1 MNIRVSDIA
10 GYLNTT
16 FEGDDILITGIS
28 SIFNIKSNTLCFVK
42 NKQNVYCNKPF
53 LLLAPKGYKNSANNS
68 IILVD
73 NPRLS
78 YAKVV
83 SNFLA
88 EKEEVEDHKTA
99 MIHSTAT
106 IGKGS
111 CIGVY
116 SSIGKNVKIGNNTII
131 KNNVHIICDKPLT
144 SKVEDAVALEKL
156 VHKNKIVFALTH
168 NYSGY
173 PMLREA
179 KKLVEKNKIGKIK
192 VINVEYP
199 QGYTVAVKKKDEKN
213 ILKWRLDKNMCGPSM
228 ILAEIGTHAYH
239 LMRYVTG
246 LEVKEVSAEVNS
258 LSDEISVDD
267 NAFMIVRMNN
277 KARGSI
283 WVSSAATGGENGLKI
298 RAYGT
303 KGAVEW
309 LQDEPNILK
318 FTELNSS
325 TQIIT
330 RASDA
335 VSDLS
340 IQSSRVAAGHPE
352 GFFEAFANIYTEF
365 ADSIQANL
373 KKNKKK
379 LVHPSVNDGV
389 MGIKFIFAAKKSSN
403 LNSKWIKI

>member
-1 MNIRVSDIA
+1 MKKKAKIVF
-10 GYLNTT
+10 GKLNLLRN
-16 FEGDDILITGIS
+16 DQL
-28 SIFNIKSNTLCFVK
+28 NNK
-42 NKQNVYCNKPF
+42 NK
-53 LLLAPKGYKNSANNS
+53 
-68 IILVD
+68 I
-73 NPRLS
+73 
-78 YAKVV
+78 
-83 SNFLA
+83 
-88 EKEEVEDHKTA
+88 
-99 MIHSTAT
+99 
-106 IGKGS
+106 
-111 CIGVY
+111 
-116 SSIGKNVKIGNNTII
+116 KIGFVGGGPNSFIGYTHRLAARFDNRFDFVAGVFSKDKKKSKEFGKSLGLDPDRCYNDYKTMAKNESVRPDGVQAIGIMTPSGDHYKIAKEFI
-131 KNNVHIICDKPLT
+131 KKNVHIICDKPLT
-144 SKVEDAVALEKL
+144 STVEDAVALEKL
-156 VHKNKIVFALTH
+156 VYKTKIVFALTH
-168 NYSGY
+168 NYSSY

-179 KKLVEKNKIGKIK
+179 KKLVEKNKIGIIK
-192 VINVEYP
+192 LINVEYP
-199 QGYTVAVKKKDEKN
+199 QGYTVAVKKKDEKST
-213 ILKWRLDKNMCGPSM
+213 LKWRLDKNMCGPSM

-267 NAFMIVRMNN
+267 NAFMTVRMNN

-298 RAYGT
+298 RVYGT

-309 LQDEPNILK
+309 LQDDPNILK

-325 TQIIT
+325 IQIIT

-373 KKNKKK
+373 KKNKIK

>member
-1 MNIRVSDIA
+1 MKKKANIAFGKLDLLRNDQ
-10 GYLNTT
+10 LN
-16 FEGDDILITGIS
+16 
-28 SIFNIKSNTLCFVK
+28 NK
-42 NKQNVYCNKPF
+42 NK
-53 LLLAPKGYKNSANNS
+53 
-68 IILVD
+68 I
-73 NPRLS
+73 
-78 YAKVV
+78 
-83 SNFLA
+83 
-88 EKEEVEDHKTA
+88 
-99 MIHSTAT
+99 
-106 IGKGS
+106 
-111 CIGVY
+111 
-116 SSIGKNVKIGNNTII
+116 KIGFIGGGPNSFIGYTHRLAARFDNRFNFVAGVFSKDKKKSKEFGKSLGLDTDRCYNDYKIMAKKESARPDGVQAIGIMTPSGDHYKIAKEFI
-131 KNNVHIICDKPLT
+131 KTNVHIICDKPLT
-144 SKVEDAVALEKL
+144 SKVEDAVALERL

-192 VINVEYP
+192 LINVEYP
-199 QGYTVAVKKKDEKN
+199 QGYTVAVKKKDEKST
-213 ILKWRLDKNMCGPSM
+213 LKWRLDKNMCGPSM

-246 LEVKEVSAEVNS
+246 LEVNEVSAEVNS

-267 NAFMIVRMNN
+267 NAFMTVRMNN

-283 WVSSAATGGENGLKI
+283 WVSSAATVGENGLKI
-298 RAYGT
+298 RVYGT

-309 LQDEPNILK
+309 LQDDPNILK

-373 KKNKKK
+373 KKNKKD
-379 LVHPSVNDGV
+379 LIHPTVNDGV

>member
-1 MNIRVSDIA
+1 MQ
-10 GYLNTT
+10 
-16 FEGDDILITGIS
+16 
-28 SIFNIKSNTLCFVK
+28 KK
-42 NKQNVYCNKPF
+42 NKIAFGKLNLLRNDQLNNK
-53 LLLAPKGYKNSANNS
+53 KK
-68 IILVD
+68 I
-73 NPRLS
+73 
-78 YAKVV
+78 
-83 SNFLA
+83 
-88 EKEEVEDHKTA
+88 
-99 MIHSTAT
+99 
-106 IGKGS
+106 
-111 CIGVY
+111 
-116 SSIGKNVKIGNNTII
+116 KIGFVGGGPNSFIGYTHRLAARFDNRFDFVAGVFSKDKKKSKEFGKSLGLDPDRCYNDYKVMAKKESARSDGLQALGIMTPSGDHYKIAKEFI
-131 KNNVHIICDKPLT
+131 KNKVHIICDKPLT
-144 SKVEDAVALEKL
+144 AKIEDAVALENL
-156 VHKNKIVFALTH
+156 VIKNKIVFALTH

-179 KKLVEKNKIGKIK
+179 KKLIEKNKIGKIK

-199 QGYTVAVKKKDEKN
+199 QGYTVAVKKKDEKST
-213 ILKWRLDKNMCGPSM
+213 LKWRLDKNLCGPSM

-267 NAFMIVRMNN
+267 NAFMIVRLNN
-277 KARGSI
+277 NARGSI

-298 RAYGT
+298 RVYGT

-309 LQDEPNILK
+309 LQDDPNILK

-365 ADSIQANL
+365 ADSIQNATS
-373 KKNKKK
+373 KNKKAT
-379 LVHPSVNDGV
+379 VHPTVNDGV

>member
-1 MNIRVSDIA
+1 MKKKAKIAFGKLDLLRNDQLNNKNKIKIGFIGGGPNSFIGYTHRLAARFDNRFNFVAGVFSKDKKKSKEFGKSLGLDTDRCYNDYKIMAKKESARSDGVQAVGIMTPSGDHYKIA
-10 GYLNTT
+10 R
-16 FEGDDILITGIS
+16 E
-28 SIFNIKSNTLCFVK
+28 FVK
-42 NKQNVYCNKPF
+42 
-53 LLLAPKGYKNSANNS
+53 
-68 IILVD
+68 
-73 NPRLS
+73 
-78 YAKVV
+78 
-83 SNFLA
+83 
-88 EKEEVEDHKTA
+88 T
-99 MIHSTAT
+99 
-106 IGKGS
+106 
-111 CIGVY
+111 
-116 SSIGKNVKIGNNTII
+116 
-131 KNNVHIICDKPLT
+131 NVHIICDKPLT
-144 SKVEDAVALEKL
+144 SKVEDAVALERL

-192 VINVEYP
+192 LINVEYP
-199 QGYTVAVKKKDEKN
+199 QGYTVAVKRKDEKST
-213 ILKWRLDKNMCGPSM
+213 LKWRLDKNMCGPSM

-246 LEVKEVSAEVNS
+246 LEVNEVSAEVNS

-267 NAFMIVRMNN
+267 NAFMTVRMNN

-298 RAYGT
+298 RVYGT

-309 LQDEPNILK
+309 LQDDPNILK

-365 ADSIQANL
+365 ADSIQENL
-373 KKNKKK
+373 KKNKKE
-379 LVHPSVNDGV
+379 LVHPTVNDGV

>member
-1 MNIRVSDIA
+1 MQKKKKLAFGKLNLLRNDQLSNKKKIKIGFVGGGPNSFIGYTHRLAARFDNRFDFVAGVFSKDTKKSKEFGQSLGLDPDRCYNDYKVMAKKESARSDGLQALGIMTPSGDHYKIA
-10 GYLNTT
+10 KE
-16 FEGDDILITGIS
+16 FI
-28 SIFNIKSNTLCFVK
+28 K
-42 NKQNVYCNKPF
+42 NK
-53 LLLAPKGYKNSANNS
+53 
-68 IILVD
+68 
-73 NPRLS
+73 
-78 YAKVV
+78 
-83 SNFLA
+83 
-88 EKEEVEDHKTA
+88 
-99 MIHSTAT
+99 
-106 IGKGS
+106 
-111 CIGVY
+111 
-116 SSIGKNVKIGNNTII
+116 
-131 KNNVHIICDKPLT
+131 VHIICDKPLT
-144 SKVEDAVALEKL
+144 AKVEDAVALENL
-156 VHKNKIVFALTH
+156 VIKNKIVFALTH

-173 PMLREA
+173 PMLREG
-179 KKLVEKNKIGKIK
+179 KKLIEKNKIGKIK

-199 QGYTVAVKKKDEKN
+199 QGYTVAVKKKDEKST
-213 ILKWRLDKNMCGPSM
+213 LKWRLDKNLCGPSM

-267 NAFMIVRMNN
+267 NAFMIVRLNN

-298 RAYGT
+298 RVYGT

-309 LQDEPNILK
+309 LQDDPNILK
-318 FTELNSS
+318 FTKLNSS

-330 RASDA
+330 RASDT

-365 ADSIQANL
+365 ADSIQNATS
-373 KKNKKK
+373 KNKKAT
-379 LVHPSVNDGV
+379 VHPTVNDGV